1 MLHEGF
7 AHNPRTLLHIAPYL
21 RSRSIDP
28 MEIFRK
34 SGVSPS
40 MMLNADG
47 WISRELCFTLGNTLF
62 AAVGERFPGAAVGG
76 RFKLPD
82 LGTWGVQITRART
95 LREAFDIAVRGIGLL
110 HQGTDLRFGMKGKQ
124 ALISFAYQGRSSIE
138 PQQHILGS
146 LAVLRSIAL
155 RAGAPDAVGA
165 QFALPYERAGERLE
179 ETMGSS
185 LTFGADIDGILVDRA
200 VLDIPLQAN
209 DRVPRNYDPLET
221 AGKLGTLI
229 TELLPYG
236 SVTIDHVAAMLRMSR
251 RTLQRRL
258 RDFGFAFEELVD
270 DVRRVEAIR
279 RVALGEQSAMEIAFM
294 LGYSEQAHFTRAF
307 RRWTGLSP
315 REYTR
320 RT

>member
-1 MLHEGF
+1 
-7 AHNPRTLLHIAPYL
+7 
-21 RSRSIDP
+21 
-28 MEIFRK
+28 
-34 SGVSPS
+34 
-40 MMLNADG
+40 
-47 WISRELCFTLGNTLF
+47 
-62 AAVGERFPGAAVGG
+62 
-76 RFKLPD
+76 
-82 LGTWGVQITRART
+82 
-95 LREAFDIAVRGIGLL
+95 
-110 HQGTDLRFGMKGKQ
+110 
-124 ALISFAYQGRSSIE
+124 
-138 PQQHILGS
+138 
-146 LAVLRSIAL
+146 
-155 RAGAPDAVGA
+155 
-165 QFALPYERAGERLE
+165 
-179 ETMGSS
+179 MGSS